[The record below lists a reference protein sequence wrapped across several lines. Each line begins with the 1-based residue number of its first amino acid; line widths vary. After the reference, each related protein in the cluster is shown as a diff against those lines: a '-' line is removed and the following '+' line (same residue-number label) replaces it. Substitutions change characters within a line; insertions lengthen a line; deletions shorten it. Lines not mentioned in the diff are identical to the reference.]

1 MVRAARAVRAVLSV
15 PAVLSVRPAPVFP
28 ALGWVDRGSAA
39 RGFMVRCFAVRGFAV
54 RGSAARDRFVRAPS
68 RRVPR
73 FAAPLASRPPV
84 PFCPPAP
91 SPPPVVLRPL
101 VVPEPSPGFLPA
113 VRFAAPRF
121 SGVPFSGFF
130 SVFSAV
136 RFAVLRRI
144 SHPAM
149 LITGNSLP
157 PGAPS
162 SPLHRCVSVF
172 AACP

>member
-1 MVRAARAVRAVLSV
+1 
-15 PAVLSVRPAPVFP
+15 
-28 ALGWVDRGSAA
+28 
-39 RGFMVRCFAVRGFAV
+39 MVRCFAVRGFAV

-121 SGVPFSGFF
+121 SGVPFSVF
-130 SVFSAV
+130 SVFSVV

>member
-28 ALGWVDRGSAA
+28 APGWVDRGSAA

-54 RGSAARDRFVRAPS
+54 RGSAVRDRFVRAPS

-73 FAAPLASRPPV
+73 FAAPL
-84 PFCPPAP
+84 
-91 SPPPVVLRPL
+91 
-101 VVPEPSPGFLPA
+101 VVPEPSPGFLSA

-121 SGVPFSGFF
+121 SGVPFSVF
-130 SVFSAV
+130 SVV
-136 RFAVLRRI
+136 CFAVLRRI